1 MPSTDAVEYLAGG
14 EPGAFGAGQ
23 KDFAFSQNLQVQR
36 LKVTAKTASYSLLE
50 SDSGGLFTTTG
61 ASGAV
66 TFTLPAVSGSAG
78 LNYWIF
84 NTVDQNIII
93 TGPADTLV
101 VKNDAAADS
110 LTHSTSNEKIGQSFF
125 IVGDG
130 SKWLVFNIAFA
141 AATTPTIAT

>member
-14 EPGAFGAGQ
+14 DPGPFGGGT
-23 KDFAFSQNLQVQR
+23 KDFAFAQNLQVQR
-36 LKVTAKTASYSLLE
+36 LKVTAKTASYSLTVA
-50 SDSGGLFTTTG
+50 DSGGLFTTTG

-66 TFTLPAVSGSAG
+66 TFTLPAVSDNSGI
-78 LNYWIF
+78 NYWIF

-93 TGPADTLV
+93 SGPADTLV

-125 IVGDG
+125 IVGDD

-141 AATTPTIAT
+141 AATTATIAT

>member
-14 EPGAFGAGQ
+14 EPGPFGAGQ
-23 KDFAFSQNLQVQR
+23 RDFKFAQNLQVQR
-36 LKVTAKTASYSLLE
+36 FKVTAKTSSYSLLE

-110 LTHSTSNEKIGQSFF
+110 LTHDTSNEKIGHSFF
-125 IVGDG
+125 CVSDG
-130 SKWLVFNIAFA
+130 SKWLIFNFAFA
-141 AATTPTIAT
+141 GATAGTIAS